1 MNGDLLRK
9 DIEGVVLNRV
19 LAVQE
24 RAGVLMIVPLF
35 RWIRRRGKWMVEPT
49 TIMEVAE

>member
-1 MNGDLLRK
+1 MIGDPLRK
-9 DIEGVVLNRV
+9 DIDGVILNRV

-24 RAGVLMIVPLF
+24 RAGVLTIVPLF